1 MRAAPGLGLGALLV
15 APLALGAQAS
25 LPRLILDARAQVAA
39 RHLDSADVLLAAVLD
54 TAAHATSEEREN
66 ALVLRAI
73 VAFARG
79 DDTLTRVTFR
89 EALALDTGL
98 AVKGLADISPRLAQI
113 FGEEKEAATRLGLV
127 YVAGHVDESP
137 RRTAGPPVAYTTE
150 LLRRHV
156 AGVVEVS
163 VIIDTL
169 GRAEPASV
177 RIEQLPDSG
186 LAAPVTEMVLASRFS
201 PGRHHGRVVRV
212 MTFMQIPVQPPRLV
226 ATELVTA
233 ARTQLAGRHT
243 DSAFTLLGIA
253 LDTAITRA
261 TDGERAY
268 ALLVRG
274 IAWSQVDRDSLATV
288 DFSAA
293 LASYNQLLDRGIALA
308 PFLRRLGDSVEQGRR
323 GGVIARLAA
332 PMALAPVDEQ
342 PTVVS
347 HPPIRYPPEMRTLGA
362 SGTVIV
368 EATLEATGRV
378 EPASVRI
385 VQSANPGFNDEVRRI
400 VRAALYRPAKSRGR
414 PVRVVIRQAL
424 TFAGY

>member
-1 MRAAPGLGLGALLV
+1 MRVAPRLGLVALLG
-15 APLALGAQAS
+15 APLALGAQATP
-25 LPRLILDARAQVAA
+25 PRLIRDARALVAT
-39 RHLDSADVLLAAVLD
+39 RSLDSADVLLTAALD

-66 ALVLRAI
+66 ALVLRGI

-79 DDTLTRVTFR
+79 DDTLTRLAFR
-89 EALALDTGL
+89 AALALDTGL
-98 AVKGLADISPRLAQI
+98 AVKGLADISPRLAQV

-150 LLRRHV
+150 LLRRH
-156 AGVVEVS
+156 ATGIVEVS

-177 RIEQLPDSG
+177 RIEHLPDSG
-186 LAAPVTEMVLASRFS
+186 LADPVTEMVLASRFS

-212 MTFMQIPVQPPRLV
+212 MTFMEIPVRPPHLV
-226 ATELVTA
+226 ATELVTT
-233 ARTQLAGRHT
+233 ARTQLAARRT

-274 IAWSQVDRDSLATV
+274 IAWSQVARDSQATV

-293 LASYNQLLDRGIALA
+293 LASYHQLLDRGIDLA
-308 PFLRRLGDSVEQGRR
+308 PFLRRLADSVGQSRR
-323 GGVIARLAA
+323 GGVIARMAA

-342 PTVVS
+342 PAVVS
-347 HPPIRYPPEMRTLGA
+347 HPAIRYPPEMRALGA

-378 EPASVRI
+378 EPASIRI

-400 VRAALYRPAKSRGR
+400 VRAALYRPAKARGS